1 MALRKRRVPDGWGGL
16 GLYAH
21 ERMTLPDR
29 RRFPP
34 PTLPEAT
41 RGPASEELRRR
52 LYLAA
57 LGVGAA
63 VLALVWLLTWRRGP
77 YDPYV
82 LYVHPLLL
90 LMCLWTAAWLLGGR
104 PLVVAER
111 VVFVANM
118 LAIAVQMALALIAPE
133 DAALGLASAA
143 YWMLVALSILSY
155 LLLSARGALLV
166 SAGMYGLSVTLPWTG
181 LALRGRGPGDL
192 PELVRVQLTCG
203 AILVLLYGLA
213 WYREHFLLERGERLT
228 LEALANTDALT
239 GLPNRRALYGAVERL
254 LGTTDQGKP
263 ACLILLDLDH
273 FKGINDRYGHNTGD
287 AVLTQA
293 ATRLRGELRG
303 GDAVGR
309 WGGEE
314 FLIVLPGADAAGGV
328 QVAERLRRELGT
340 LPFPEVG
347 TVTASLGVAQA
358 EPGDDLDRWVA
369 RADAALYRAK
379 AAGRNRV
386 CVGGPPPEAVSS

>member
-1 MALRKRRVPDGWGGL
+1 MSS
-16 GLYAH
+16 
-21 ERMTLPDR
+21 PDR

-34 PTLPEAT
+34 PTLPEAA
-41 RGPASEELRRR
+41 RGPASEEVRRR

-63 VLALVWLLTWRRGP
+63 VLALVWLLTWQRGP

-111 VVFVANM
+111 VVFVANV

-166 SAGMYGLSVTLPWTG
+166 SAGMYGLSVALPWTG

-254 LGTTDQGKP
+254 LNAADQGKP

-273 FKGINDRYGHNTGD
+273 FKGINDRYGHNAGD
-287 AVLTQA
+287 AVLAQA
-293 ATRLRGELRG
+293 ATRLRERLRG
-303 GDAVGR
+303 GDTVGR

-314 FLIVLPGADAAGGV
+314 FLIVLPGADAAGAE
-328 QVAERLRRELGT
+328 QVAERLRREVGT

-347 TVTASLGVAQA
+347 PVTASLGVAQA
-358 EPGDDLDRWVA
+358 EPGDDLGRWVA

-379 AAGRNRV
+379 VAGRDRV
-386 CVGGPPPEAVSS
+386 CVGGPPSEPVSG

>member
-1 MALRKRRVPDGWGGL
+1 MPV
-16 GLYAH
+16 
-21 ERMTLPDR
+21 PDR
-29 RRFPP
+29 RRFTP
-34 PTLPEAT
+34 PTLPGGAGGNVAE
-41 RGPASEELRRR
+41 GLRRR

-63 VLALVWLLTWRRGP
+63 VLALVWLLTWGRGP

-90 LMCLWTAAWLLGGR
+90 LMCLWTAAWLLRGR

-111 VVFVANM
+111 VVFVSNV
-118 LAIAVQMALALIAPE
+118 LAIAAQMALALIAPE
-133 DAALGLASAA
+133 QAALGLASSA

-166 SAGMYGLSVTLPWTG
+166 SAGLYALCVALPWTG
-181 LALRGRGPGDL
+181 LVLRGRGPGDL

-213 WYREHFLLERGERLT
+213 WYRQHFLLERGERLT

-239 GLPNRRALYGAVERL
+239 GLPNRRALYAAVERL
-254 LGTTDQGKP
+254 LEAPGQP

-273 FKGINDRYGHNTGD
+273 FKGINDRHGHNVGD
-287 AVLTQA
+287 AVLAQA
-293 ATRLRGELRG
+293 AARLRGALRG
-303 GDAVGR
+303 TDTVGR

-314 FLIVLPGADAAGGV
+314 FLIVLPGADAPGAS
-328 QVAERLRRELGT
+328 QVAERLRREIGAS
-340 LPFPEVG
+340 PFAEAGP
-347 TVTASLGVAQA
+347 VTASLGVAEA
-358 EPGDDLDRWVA
+358 RPGDDLDRWVA
-369 RADAALYRAK
+369 RADVALYRAK
-379 AAGRNRV
+379 AAGRDRV
-386 CVGGPPPEAVSS
+386 CVGGPPPPERARG

>member
-1 MALRKRRVPDGWGGL
+1 MPA
-16 GLYAH
+16 
-21 ERMTLPDR
+21 PDR
-29 RRFPP
+29 RRF
-34 PTLPEAT
+34 LPLAPSGAL
-41 RGPASEELRRR
+41 RAPASEDLRRR

-63 VLALVWLLTWRRGP
+63 VLALVWLLTWQRGP

-90 LMCLWTAAWLLGGR
+90 LMCVWAAAWLLRRG

-111 VVFVANM
+111 VVFVSNV

-166 SAGMYGLSVTLPWTG
+166 SGGMYVLGVALPWTG
-181 LALRGRGPGDL
+181 LVLRGRGPADL

-239 GLPNRRALYGAVERL
+239 GLPNRRALYAAIERVL
-254 LGTTDQGKP
+254 ELSARRPDQP
-263 ACLILLDLDH
+263 ACLVLLDLDH
-273 FKGINDRYGHNTGD
+273 FKGINDRYGHNAGD
-287 AVLTQA
+287 VVLAQA
-293 ATRLRGELRG
+293 SDRLRVGLRG
-303 GDAVGR
+303 SDTVGR

-314 FLIVLPGADAAGGV
+314 FLVVLPGADAPGAE
-328 QVAERLRRELGT
+328 QVAERLRREIGAH
-340 LPFPEVG
+340 PFPEVG
-347 TVTASLGVAQA
+347 RVTASLGVAQA
-358 EPGDDLDRWVA
+358 EPGDDLGRWVA

-379 AAGRNRV
+379 ASGRDRV
-386 CVGGPPPEAVSS
+386 CVGGPPPEPVAESMEG

>member
-1 MALRKRRVPDGWGGL
+1 MSS
-16 GLYAH
+16 
-21 ERMTLPDR
+21 PDR

-34 PTLPEAT
+34 LTLPEAR
-41 RGPASEELRRR
+41 RGPASEEVRRR

-63 VLALVWLLTWRRGP
+63 VLALVWLLTWQRGP

-90 LMCLWTAAWLLGGR
+90 LMCLWTAGWLLAGR

-111 VVFVANM
+111 VVFVCNV
-118 LAIAVQMALALIAPE
+118 LAIAVQMALALITPE

-166 SAGMYGLSVTLPWTG
+166 SAGMYGLSVALPWTG

-228 LEALANTDALT
+228 LEALANTDVLT
-239 GLPNRRALYGAVERL
+239 GLPNRRALYGAVEQL
-254 LGTTDQGKP
+254 LDATDPTDQASQGKP
-263 ACLILLDLDH
+263 ACLVLLDLDH
-273 FKGINDRYGHNTGD
+273 FKGINDRYGHGAGD

-293 ATRLRGELRG
+293 ATRLRGRLRG
-303 GDAVGR
+303 GDTVGR

-314 FLIVLPGADAAGGV
+314 FLIVLPGADAAGGL
-328 QVAERLRRELGT
+328 QVAERLRREVGT

-347 TVTASLGVAQA
+347 PVTASLGVAQA
-358 EPGDDLDRWVA
+358 EPGDDLGRWVA

-379 AAGRNRV
+379 ATGRDRV
-386 CVGGPPPEAVSS
+386 CVGGPPPEPVPS